1 MDNSS
6 VNADII
12 RGHVTTII
20 LKILYDHDCYGYDII
35 KEIEIKSEGS
45 FKIKQP
51 TLYSI
56 LKRLESQGYITSYV
70 GDVSNGG
77 KRRYYSLTT
86 MGRDFLKRDQ
96 AEWEYSRTIMNKLLS
111 DKDYDL
117 TTPAPFETEELR
129 PYTKRTKDYA
139 DYVSSSKDDYAS
151 DSTLDEELAEY
162 VPESNY
168 SDTDLEKEVLAD
180 NTEQS
185 LQNEVAP
192 IVQNEKSA
200 PALDYSAVNNYDEPL
215 TRTANYNYESLELP
229 DLTDEPNP
237 EELESTPEINT
248 EESTFEDN
256 KLNDDYPSV
265 DELIHRALEDAVTT
279 DDVSDDLY
287 TTPQREYAPTFNA
300 AASQGNTSYA
310 RDNLEEPIKKAP
322 VDDNSDDSDYSYS
335 QKMQILFSE
344 QKHHPLPKREEQP
357 VSTYSPINIDDL
369 STKLYSEGYKLVKYN
384 KANSN
389 SYYTMS
395 SYYVNKLLM
404 ATSWLTYL
412 AFALEIAIFY
422 FVLYG
427 ALGIDSSTYLYILAG
442 CLLIP
447 ITVTVIYLLNPKK
460 RIKAQFDLKQSL
472 FNTFTIYLFLVVI
485 VTLVGFFI
493 IGNTAITVKSLV
505 KPVFLP
511 ILLLLNIPLSSVL
524 YSALYST
531 NRYHLK

>member
-6 VNADII
+6 SNADII

-20 LKILYDHDCYGYDII
+20 LKILCDHDCYGYDII

-96 AEWEYSRTIMNKLLS
+96 MEWEYSRTIMNKLLS

-117 TTPAPFETEELR
+117 TAPSPFDTEELR
-129 PYTKRTKDYA
+129 PYTKRSKDYA
-139 DYVSSSKDDYAS
+139 DRVSAPKDESDVVAS
-151 DSTLDEELAEY
+151 DEESEQIINDA
-162 VPESNY
+162 NY
-168 SDTDLEKEVLAD
+168 SDTDTAEIISD
-180 NTEQS
+180 NSEQ
-185 LQNEVAP
+185 P
-192 IVQNEKSA
+192 VQNETEQVVSTISYPSA
-200 PALDYSAVNNYDEPL
+200 DSYNEPL
-215 TRTANYNYESLELP
+215 TNATNYNYESFELP
-229 DLTDEPNP
+229 DLTDEPEP
-237 EELESTPEINT
+237 EELAELQSPINN
-248 EESTFEDN
+248 EDKAFKANAHNDDSLNVN
-256 KLNDDYPSV
+256 KLINQTLNNVTSPSDDYYESYS
-265 DELIHRALEDAVTT
+265 ESQRA
-279 DDVSDDLY
+279 Y
-287 TTPQREYAPTFNA
+287 TPIFNSTNPTEK
-300 AASQGNTSYA
+300 SPYT
-310 RDNLEEPIKKAP
+310 RDNLDEPIKKTP
-322 VDDNSDDSDYSYS
+322 VETSNEPTYSYS

-344 QKHHPLPKREEQP
+344 QEYHTLPKRQEQP
-357 VSTYSPINIDDL
+357 VETSYSPSFNIDDL
-369 STKLYSEGYKLVKYN
+369 SAKLYSEGYKLVKYN

-412 AFALEIAIFY
+412 AFALEMAVLY

-427 ALGIDSSTYLYILAG
+427 VLGIESSTYLYILTG

-447 ITVTVIYLLNPKK
+447 LTMTVVYLINPKK
-460 RIKAQFDLKQSL
+460 RIKAQFNLKQSL

-493 IGNTAITVKSLV
+493 IGNTSITVKSLV
-505 KPVFLP
+505 TPVFLP
-511 ILLLLNIPLSSVL
+511 IVLLLNIPLSSVL

-531 NRYHLK
+531 NKYHLK